1 MKERR
6 LTRYPFEGYYT
17 NSPSFHSGIHRYQLF
32 LYPVDE
38 KSGLENT
45 SITYSRYLYCTHN
58 KIKLA
63 DDIHVDHI
71 DGDRTNDKLENLQL
85 LTRAENFEKRKI
97 QTHLSPNRVSLKC
110 PVCETLFI
118 REQRQTFLSKGGV
131 FTACSRICA
140 GKFRRKL
147 QLANKTGIGI
157 DELQEAIS
165 NNIVSRE
172 LGNIYGSQ
180 IIPEK
185 HQLEDWTLFTDD
197 YPESVKPS
205 KEIKYCA
212 ICKKSLVEK
221 QQKTCS
227 LVCDAEYRKLNKAY
241 IIPLQSELNEM
252 LLTMSPETIGKKYGI
267 SGNAVRKW
275 IKKYKNKIDNNKE

>member
-1 MKERR
+1 M
-6 LTRYPFEGYYT
+6 
-17 NSPSFHSGIHRYQLF
+17 
-32 LYPVDE
+32 
-38 KSGLENT
+38 
-45 SITYSRYLYCTHN
+45 
-58 KIKLA
+58 
-63 DDIHVDHI
+63 
-71 DGDRTNDKLENLQL
+71 
-85 LTRAENFEKRKI
+85 
-97 QTHLSPNRVSLKC
+97 
-110 PVCETLFI
+110 
-118 REQRQTFLSKGGV
+118 
-131 FTACSRICA
+131 
-140 GKFRRKL
+140 

-227 LVCDAEYRKLNKAY
+227 LVCDAEYRKINKSY
-241 IIPLQSELNEM
+241 TIPSHDELTKM
-252 LLTMSPETIGKKYGI
+252 LLTMSPETIGKQYGV

-275 IKKYKNKIDNNKE
+275 IKKYKNKIDNDTK